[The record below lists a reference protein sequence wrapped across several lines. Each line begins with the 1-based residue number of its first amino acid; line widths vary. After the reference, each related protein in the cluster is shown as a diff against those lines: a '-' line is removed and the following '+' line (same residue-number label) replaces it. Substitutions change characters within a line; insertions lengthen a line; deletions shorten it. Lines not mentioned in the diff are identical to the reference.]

1 MTLAPYLL
9 KLLGA
14 ILVIFTYLRLQ
25 KIPNI
30 QQRDNLLS
38 WHLCLGYWRQLVL
51 RSRSLMMSL
60 F

>member
-30 QQRDNLLS
+30 QQRDNYYHGICVWAIGDS
-38 WHLCLGYWRQLVL
+38 
-51 RSRSLMMSL
+51 
-60 F
+60 